1 MLISKNKFI
10 LKNPY
15 KAYIKG
21 KFLASPNYNTA
32 NIYYTKFSNY
42 ILSNL
47 FRLVLR
53 DSYKNIKY
61 LFTLLDIV
69 TRWLNFHL
77 IKKKK
82 EALNF
87 LKILI

>member
-1 MLISKNKFI
+1 MP
-10 LKNPY
+10 KNPY

-21 KFLASPNYNTA
+21 KFSVSSNYNIA
-32 NIYYTKFSNY
+32 NTYYTKFSNY

-47 FRLVLR
+47 FRPVLE

-61 LFTLLDIV
+61 LFTLLDTA
-69 TRWLNFHL
+69 TRWLNFYL
-77 IKKKK
+77 IKIKIKE

-87 LKILI
+87 FKNIKIAAEN